1 MNSFKQS
8 SPRLTG
14 GEKGGE
20 MDQQYGLEFLKEN
33 QKLRDE
39 IERLNTELQQMKV
52 TVPDYDILEQTS
64 QEGLVNIVV
73 GLMNE
78 LEQYK
83 EALRLAA
90 FDAENEIG
98 CPPAENRACCKWQGD
113 YSPCIDCI
121 TNYYLTK
128 AKGG

>member
-1 MNSFKQS
+1 
-8 SPRLTG
+8 
-14 GEKGGE
+14 

-83 EALRLAA
+83 EALRLACERICFHGHSCPA
-90 FDAENEIG
+90 ELIANFDAFECRDTCDVVG
-98 CPPAENRACCKWQGD
+98 QKPF
-113 YSPCIDCI
+113 DCWVK
-121 TNYYLTK
+121 YFLTK